1 MITNGMMIAHLC
13 LNAPPEFKNLFP
25 LKTPSLKKAD
35 RRFCLVDRPF
45 RRAMLNP
52 FGFADIFNIE

>member
-35 RRFCLVDRPF
+35 RAFL
-45 RRAMLNP
+45 
-52 FGFADIFNIE
+52 FGGSSAASGDPPALGQAFLF